1 MTEFVRIAQ
10 VIIHGA
16 VQSKNSLRVSII
28 ILGLIFF
35 NETDTQSRLKIYSS

>member
-1 MTEFVRIAQ
+1 M
-10 VIIHGA
+10 IIHEA
-16 VQSKNSLRVSII
+16 LQSQNRLRVFSI